1 MFLQTL
7 QSRHVKAS
15 GTLGGYLQNIVKEGL
30 TRKVFWNRD
39 LAGSDCR
46 PGLEVSAALTLRC
59 ECARV
64 HCALSTARVK
74 VIRHMEGEWGCG
86 KCEESVL
93 VPRKTLIIP
102 AVGVFPRYS
111 MLAIGLRA

>member
-15 GTLGGYLQNIVKEGL
+15 GTQGGYLQNIVKEGL

-39 LAGSDCR
+39 LAGPDCR
-46 PGLEVSAALTLRC
+46 PGLEVSAAMTLRC

-74 VIRHMEGEWGCG
+74 VIRHMDGEWGCG
-86 KCEESVL
+86 KGWGSGCWRREKHYSFQLLAYFLGSEM
-93 VPRKTLIIP
+93 RGP
-102 AVGVFPRYS
+102 A
-111 MLAIGLRA
+111 